1 VTSVSTL
8 STAHQPLKT
17 PRERAADSFHAALSA
32 VLTAGL
38 DDALAAGDHPRAV
51 SFINRGFAEGDPELG
66 CDLLCRA
73 IAAVGPARTWTV
85 QLAPR
90 PSYRGPVGG
99 GEPPVKQLASGGREF
114 AQIRPRQA

>member
-1 VTSVSTL
+1 L
-8 STAHQPLKT
+8 APSTAHKPLKT
-17 PRERAADSFHAALSA
+17 PREREADSFHAALAA

-51 SFINRGFAEGDPELG
+51 GLINRGFAEGDPRLG

-85 QLAPR
+85 QIAP
-90 PSYRGPVGG
+90 
-99 GEPPVKQLASGGREF
+99 PPSGG
-114 AQIRPRQA
+114 A